1 MLLTIISKEILNN
14 LLSFRFLVTVFLFF
28 SMIVGSMILM
38 GSNYDKQLKDYET
51 AVGGMSDR
59 IRQISSIME
68 FEAMG
73 MSNSP
78 KPNPLSI
85 FAMGLEPE
93 MSRSINSSGWQG
105 VEMGGSR
112 YANPIFKLFASPDLA
127 YVVNVIIS
135 LLAILFVFD
144 AISGEKE
151 EQTLKLM
158 LSNPVP
164 RHTILLSKL
173 VGGYVSLTVPFL
185 LATGVGLLAV
195 LLTTRVS
202 LGGDQWLRV
211 LCIVGVSLV
220 YMASFF
226 TLGLLISASTTK
238 SGTSLMFCLF
248 VWVVLVLGVPNVV
261 PIIAKRVVPTP
272 SATRLAAEERAI
284 EREEWSKAWQSV
296 PNPRELSREER
307 DAIQV
312 RTRDAVNKRTD
323 VIKKDVENRI
333 VGQANLARTISRIS
347 PSACYVYA
355 ATALSGAGIND
366 YVQRRKYVEVEFAD
380 NFRNSMQRIRETA
393 EEFGLDDFQVETR
406 IGEALFEYDVLPLF
420 EPPTIPVV
428 VALKDAAI
436 DLMLL
441 GIACVLFF
449 MLSFLRFLRYDVN

>member
-1 MLLTIISKEILNN
+1 
-14 LLSFRFLVTVFLFF
+14 
-28 SMIVGSMILM
+28 
-38 GSNYDKQLKDYET
+38 
-51 AVGGMSDR
+51 
-59 IRQISSIME
+59 
-68 FEAMG
+68 
-73 MSNSP
+73 
-78 KPNPLSI
+78 
-85 FAMGLEPE
+85 
-93 MSRSINSSGWQG
+93 
-105 VEMGGSR
+105 
-112 YANPIFKLFASPDLA
+112 
-127 YVVNVIIS
+127 
-135 LLAILFVFD
+135 
-144 AISGEKE
+144 
-151 EQTLKLM
+151 
-158 LSNPVP
+158 
-164 RHTILLSKL
+164 
-173 VGGYVSLTVPFL
+173 
-185 LATGVGLLAV
+185 
-195 LLTTRVS
+195 
-202 LGGDQWLRV
+202 
-211 LCIVGVSLV
+211 
-220 YMASFF
+220 
-226 TLGLLISASTTK
+226 
-238 SGTSLMFCLF
+238 MFCLF

-366 YVQRRKYVEVEFAD
+366 YLQRRKYVEVEFAD

-449 MLSFLRFLRYDVN
+449 MLAFLRFLRYDVN